1 MSRHQEPAPP
11 PDFDEREQSFISHL
25 RELRDRLIRCVLCL
39 LIVILVLMPI
49 ANSLYEWVAA
59 PMIAQMSEVGA
70 QMIATE
76 VASPF
81 LAPFKFACFMAVM
94 ISVPY
99 LFYQLWAFVSPG
111 LYRHERHLALP
122 LLASTVGLFYLGA
135 AFAYFA
141 VFPVI
146 FGFLTTAA
154 HEGVTVMTD
163 ISKYLDFVIV
173 MFFAFG
179 LAFEIPVATFMLVKT
194 GVATRQDLVAKR
206 PYVVVGVFVLA
217 AILTPPDPVS
227 QTLMAVPMCAL
238 WEIGLLFCKWFI
250 EEEDEEDEEDEIQA
264 AALAALPASESSAE
278 KA

>member
-1 MSRHQEPAPP
+1 
-11 PDFDEREQSFISHL
+11 
-25 RELRDRLIRCVLCL
+25 
-39 LIVILVLMPI
+39 VIFSQI
-49 ANSLYEWVAA
+49 Y
-59 PMIAQMSEVGA
+59 
-70 QMIATE
+70 
-76 VASPF
+76 
-81 LAPFKFACFMAVM
+81 
-94 ISVPY
+94 
-99 LFYQLWAFVSPG
+99 AFVAPG

-154 HEGVTVMTD
+154 PEGVTVMTD

-179 LAFEIPVATFMLVKT
+179 LAFEIPVATFMLVKM
-194 GVATRQDLVAKR
+194 GIATRQDLVEKR
-206 PYVVVGVFVLA
+206 PYVVVGVFVVA

-250 EEEDEEDEEDEIQA
+250 EEEEDDEEDEIQA
-264 AALAALPASESSAE
+264 AALTALPGSESSAE